1 MNKEYYNNCIK
12 QYIKELIELKE
23 DYSRE
28 IGEIAT
34 FLDFRDKD
42 TSLDTYDIAAINEK
56 RSNMSAIYQLIE
68 DFNNLLTK

>member
-1 MNKEYYNNCIK
+1 MSKEYYNNCIK
-12 QYIKELIELKE
+12 QYIKELIEEKE
-23 DYSRE
+23 NYASE

-42 TSLDTYDIAAINEK
+42 TSLDKYDIAAINEK

-68 DFNNLLTK
+68 DLDKLLKK